1 MQKKKKNRK
10 ICVDCRNGC
19 YRFVVQPVLEC
30 AKRPGTGGRSCLM
43 QLDEGCSNFEAREEG
58 QGARFR

>member
-1 MQKKKKNRK
+1 MEKKKRKRK

-30 AKRPGTGGRSCLM
+30 AKCRGTGGRACIM